1 MVSDQSA
8 MRPALAAVLLSL
20 AIASAGH
27 PASGPETVVIPSGPL
42 TLRAQIWRPS
52 GNGPFP
58 AVIFNHGSYGTADP
72 MSADDPA
79 TVGPVFA
86 RHGYV
91 FLFLFRQGI
100 GLSAGQGTADGDLMD
115 RAAAQ
120 GGPQEKNRVQLDLLE
135 GEEMNEAVAAIANL
149 RAQHDVD
156 PRRIAAVG
164 HSFGGSLSLLLAARD
179 PSLRAVVDFG
189 GAAASWDRAPDL
201 SARLL
206 DAVRRSSGPVLFIHA
221 ENDYSV
227 APGKSLAAE
236 MERAGKPCRLKIYPP
251 VGRTAHEGH
260 NLVYR
265 SVATWERDVFDFLD
279 PLMHRRP

>member
-1 MVSDQSA
+1 
-8 MRPALAAVLLSL
+8 
-20 AIASAGH
+20 
-27 PASGPETVVIPSGPL
+27 VVIPSGTL
-42 TLRAQIWRPS
+42 RLRAQIWRPTGS
-52 GNGPFP
+52 GPFP
-58 AVIFNHGSYGTADP
+58 AVVFNHGSYGTADP

-120 GGPQEKNRVQLDLLE
+120 GGPDGKNRVQLDPLE
-135 GEEMNEAVAAIANL
+135 GEELNEAAAAIATL
-149 RAQHDVD
+149 RARHEVD

-164 HSFGGSLSLLLAARD
+164 HSFGGALSLLLAARD
-179 PSLRAVVDFG
+179 PALRAVIDFG
-189 GAAASWDRAPDL
+189 GAAASWDRSPDL
-201 SARLL
+201 RARLL
-206 DAVRRSSGPVLFIHA
+206 EAVRRASGPVLFIHA

-236 MERAGKPCRLKIYPP
+236 MERVGKPCRLKIYPP
-251 VGRTAHEGH
+251 FGRTARDGH

-265 SVATWERDVFDFLD
+265 SVTTWERDVFDFLD
-279 PLMHRRP
+279 PVMR